1 MSGECT
7 EAVAKSGQ
15 GGLVAIAVD
24 TGSAI
29 TCLDYRQGAPS
40 PRLREFVR
48 YYDCSDVV
56 ADGTAAYPFAV
67 SLFPVLAFYL
77 GDPCNAYEHDAARTR
92 NLPPVI
98 ALGLCDHRVADLLDC
113 GHHVNFTVVFEPTGF
128 FRLFHVSP
136 WELRNYAHD
145 CRDVL
150 GAEIATLHA
159 RLCAA
164 RDMAERV
171 RLVEAFLLQ
180 RVDRALPRSGMQYA
194 ADLLIE
200 SRGRANLADVAA
212 TLGLSDSSWRRHFTT
227 QIGVAPKRYQRMLRF
242 HHAVALKRDLPGI
255 SWTDVCQEAGFYDQ
269 SHFIAEFRELGGAAP
284 SHFMAELAVMPDAFS
299 HAFYRPVTENY
310 NRPR

>member
-1 MSGECT
+1 M
-7 EAVAKSGQ
+7 
-15 GGLVAIAVD
+15 AIAVD
-24 TGSAI
+24 SGSAI
-29 TCLDYRQGAPS
+29 TCLDYRQVAPS
-40 PRLREFVR
+40 PRLKEFVR
-48 YYDCSDVV
+48 YYDCSDVL

-67 SLFPVLAFYL
+67 SLFPIMAFYL

-92 NLPPVI
+92 HLPPVI
-98 ALGLCDHRVADLLDC
+98 ALGLCDHRVAELLDC
-113 GHHVNFTVVFEPTGF
+113 GHHVNFSVVFEPTGF

-164 RDMAERV
+164 HDMAERV
-171 RLVEAFLLQ
+171 RLIEAFLLQ

-200 SRGRANLADVAA
+200 SRGRANLSDVAA

-242 HHAVALKRDLPGI
+242 HHAVALKRDIAGI

-284 SHFMAELAVMPDAFS
+284 SRFMTELAGIPAPVS
-299 HAFYRPVTENY
+299 RAFYRPLTENY